1 MIKNHI
7 RTSVRNLWKNKTL
20 SILNLLGLSIGISSV
35 LTLLFSVYAYYTA
48 DNNIPE
54 KESIYYL
61 KTVLKNGD
69 EYRSVPYPFLD
80 VIKSS
85 SPKVIAGTHLHGW
98 GNIWLESDNK
108 DFQNRTDYADPEF
121 FEVFD
126 LPFKY
131 GNSDT
136 ALKDKYSI
144 VLTDKVSRQIF
155 GDSNPVGKKL
165 IGADTL
171 NLQVTGVLKPISPYS
186 SFRLGVIL
194 PNTILKD
201 NPNFV
206 AQNNWE
212 NSFSPIDLKLSAD
225 TNIVEFQEHI
235 TQLVEEHYTDLESIS
250 EVKLMPYKEMRT
262 DLMPIVD
269 VIITSSI
276 AASFFILLIILVNL
290 LNLNTS
296 TMLGRTKT
304 LALRKVLGSSKKSL
318 VYQYCIENGI
328 LVFVSIGLSI
338 LLFLTVNL
346 PRLND
351 AFGPEFGEISFNIL
365 NDYPVIAGIVIVGIL
380 STLMVSI
387 VPSLRFVKIP
397 VTIGIKGKIDRIK
410 NNFLLR
416 NSFII
421 LQFSIAILCIC
432 VSVILNRQI
441 SFMKSADLGFERNSI
456 LVGNLDLDYK
466 NLNDAQSKFNALIN
480 DLESNPYVKSVSTSE
495 SIPSDYYFNYSSYY
509 DPTNKNDV
517 RMRRSYADDS
527 YFKTL
532 EVPLVEGRYFDRN
545 IDQPD
550 ERPVIINEA
559 AMRAFGLNSIEGKR
573 LNYKDSNSAGLPIVG
588 VVKDFHYEDL
598 QEAVEPLVH
607 IYRSHKDL
615 RLHRFLTV
623 SVREGHEISVENKI
637 TEAFNGISSRKT
649 YVQSRLSD
657 MVSGQYLLIEGILKS
672 VNITA
677 LTAIF
682 ISCLGLFGLISFT
695 AKRKVKE
702 IGIRKVLGASVT
714 KIVLLLSKDY
724 LILVA
729 VAAIIAFPL
738 AWYIMS
744 TWLDKFAYSIS
755 IKWWMFAVA
764 GLIALCITAITLGLR
779 AVRSATANP
788 VDSLKTE

>member
-7 RTSVRNLWKNKTL
+7 TTSVRNLWKNKTL

-54 KESIYYL
+54 KESIFYL

-85 SPKVIAGTHLHGW
+85 SPKVIAGTNLHGW
-98 GNIWLESDNK
+98 GNIWLEKDNK

-136 ALKDKYSI
+136 ALKNKYSI

-155 GDSNPVGKKL
+155 GDSNPVGKTL

-194 PNTILKD
+194 PNTILKE

-225 TNIVEFQEHI
+225 TNIAGFQEHI
-235 TQLVEEHYTDLESIS
+235 TRLVEEHYTDLESIS

-304 LALRKVLGSSKKSL
+304 LAVRKVLGSSKKSL

-466 NLNDAQSKFNALIN
+466 NLDDAQSKFNALLN

-509 DPTNKNDV
+509 DPTINNDV

-532 EVPLVEGRYFDRN
+532 EVPLVEGRHFDRN

-559 AMRAFGLNSIEGKR
+559 AMRAFGWTSIEGKR
-573 LNYKDSNSAGLPIVG
+573 LNYKDSNSTGLPIVG

-607 IYRSHKDL
+607 IYRSHKEL

-623 SVREGHEISVENKI
+623 SVQEGHEISVENKI
-637 TEAFNGISSRKT
+637 TEAFNDISSRKT